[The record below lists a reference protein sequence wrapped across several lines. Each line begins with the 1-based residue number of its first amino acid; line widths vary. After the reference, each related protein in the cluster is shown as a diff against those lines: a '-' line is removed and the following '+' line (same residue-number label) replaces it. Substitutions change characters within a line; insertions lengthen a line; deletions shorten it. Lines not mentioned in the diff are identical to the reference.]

1 MNKQKT
7 NNVDHWLYMICWFWK
22 EPGWL
27 WKEPFVWKLGWA
39 QLLVV
44 LAFAVCLELVVD
56 RLFCIF
62 CFFFLVVPNRI
73 IFSSIESIVDATGL
87 ERSREQRANVL
98 KSTCLKWLTSETIEQ
113 IPNLAL
119 TKWGK
124 RDYKSFD
131 KIVMAAIKYSENDKG
146 KITNLLRPS
155 RPSCVQKPAFSW
167 DIPYSRAIS
176 RLLFTAS
183 ASATIFNLKFRS

>member
-22 EPGWL
+22 ELGWL
-27 WKEPFVWKLGWA
+27 WKEPFVWKLSWA

-87 ERSREQRANVL
+87 EQSREQRANVL
-98 KSTCLKWLTSETIEQ
+98 KARAWNDWRQKQLNKFLTSLSRNEANVTTNRSIKLSWPLLNTPKTIKE
-113 IPNLAL
+113 
-119 TKWGK
+119 K
-124 RDYKSFD
+124 
-131 KIVMAAIKYSENDKG
+131 
-146 KITNLLRPS
+146 
-155 RPSCVQKPAFSW
+155 
-167 DIPYSRAIS
+167 
-176 RLLFTAS
+176 
-183 ASATIFNLKFRS
+183 